1 MMKIDN
7 FKLNKWILIAG
18 ITLLLFGL
26 ILYSIVNVW
35 NWKLLTLIGI
45 GLAGSVYAFIRLD
58 MWKFL
63 KDRRLLYSG
72 NMAFVIIVTIAI
84 LILVN
89 FFLARH
95 TWRIDSTTTGTFSLS
110 DQTIKVLKGLNKE
123 VEIFAFAKDLNKS
136 SVEDRLKEYSHYTKR
151 LTWEIVD
158 PDEKPTIA
166 KKYKV
171 KNYGY
176 LVVLCEGKEEQVPTA
191 SEESITNAIIKVTRE
206 GNKKIAFVTG
216 HGESDINS
224 SERDGFAKAK
234 EAILEQNYDVS
245 EIQLAGADSIPAD
258 VSVLIIAGPKKDF
271 FDSELALLTKHI
283 NNGGGALFML
293 DPRPSAGL
301 IDYMKNWFVEVG
313 DNLLID
319 ISGIGR
325 LFGAGPEIP
334 LISDYTSHP
343 IVKDMKGIMTF
354 FPMARSVKAMSTE
367 GSTGILVDEIALT
380 GANSYAVSNVDQV
393 LKTGRVDIKSASAK
407 GSIPVICA
415 TTIDLKA
422 SGMNGQSK
430 ARIVTVGDSDFA
442 SNAYFPS
449 QGNGDLFM
457 NIVSWL
463 LSDEDLISIRPKAP
477 DIRLVEMSPAQIKTV
492 FWLTV
497 IILPAIAFGIGIMV
511 FIRRK

>member
-1 MMKIDN
+1 MKID
-7 FKLNKWILIAG
+7 KLKLDKWILTAG
-18 ITLLLFGL
+18 IFLLLFGL
-26 ILYSIVNVW
+26 ILYSIVGVW

-45 GLAGSVYAFIRLD
+45 GLAGIIYALLRLD
-58 MWKFL
+58 VRRFF

-72 NMAFVIIVTIAI
+72 NMAFIIIITIAI

-95 TWRIDSTTTGTFSLS
+95 TWRVDSTTTGTFSLS

-123 VEIFAFAKDLNKS
+123 IEIYAFAKDLNKN

-151 LTWEIVD
+151 LTWEVID

-166 KKYKV
+166 KKYNV
-171 KNYGY
+171 KNYGN
-176 LVVLCEGKEEQVPTA
+176 LVVLCEGKEEQIPSA

-216 HGESDINS
+216 HGECDINS
-224 SERDGFAKAK
+224 AERDGFAKAK
-234 EAILEQNYDVS
+234 EAISEQNYDVS
-245 EIQLAGADSIPAD
+245 EIQLAGVDSVPVDI
-258 VSVLIIAGPKKDF
+258 SVLIVAGPEKDF
-271 FDSELALLTKHI
+271 FDKELAMLTKHI
-283 NNGGGALFML
+283 NNGGGVLFLL
-293 DPRPSAGL
+293 DPRPSTGL
-301 IDYMKNWFVEVG
+301 IGYMKNWFVEVG

-319 ISGIGR
+319 VSGVGR

-334 LISDYTSHP
+334 LISNYTSHP
-343 IVKDMKGIMTF
+343 IVKDMKGTMTF
-354 FPMARSVKAMSTE
+354 FPMARSIKAMSTE
-367 GSTGILVDEIALT
+367 GTTGISVEEIALT
-380 GANSYAVSNVDQV
+380 GENSYAVSNVDQV
-393 LKTGRVDIKSASAK
+393 LKTGRVDIKSASMK
-407 GSIPVICA
+407 GPFPVICA
-415 TTIDLKA
+415 TTVELKMPES
-422 SGMNGQSK
+422 SGQTK

-477 DIRLVEMSPAQIKTV
+477 DIRLVEMSPAQTKTV